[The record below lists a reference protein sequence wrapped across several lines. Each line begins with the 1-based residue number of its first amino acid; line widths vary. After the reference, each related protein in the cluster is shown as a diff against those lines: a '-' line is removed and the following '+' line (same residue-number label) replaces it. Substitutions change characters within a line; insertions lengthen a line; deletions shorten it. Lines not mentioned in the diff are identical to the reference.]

1 MTFPMYDASIP
12 TMTRALGHLAGILQK
27 AADHAAAKG
36 IEATVLLESRLYPD
50 MFPLVK
56 QVQRTTDIAKAGAAR
71 LAQTQPPSFEDNEI
85 TFPQLIG
92 RVRNTIA
99 YLETLKPEQFEG
111 AGERVV
117 TWQIGERT
125 KSMQGLSHLQLF
137 VLPNFYF
144 HETTAYAILRHN
156 GVKLGKRDFLGG
168 F

>member
-1 MTFPMYDASIP
+1 MYDASIP

-27 AADHAAAKG
+27 AADHAATKG
-36 IEATVLLESRLYPD
+36 IDPAVLIESRLYPD
-50 MFPLVK
+50 MFPLYQ
-56 QVQRTTDIAKAGAAR
+56 QVLRTADIAKAGAAR
-71 LAQTQPPSFEDNEI
+71 LAQTQPPAFDHSET
-85 TFPQLIG
+85 TFPELIE
-92 RVRNTIA
+92 RVRKTIA

-111 AGERVV
+111 AGERMV

-125 KSMQGLSHLQLF
+125 KSMQGLPHLQQF
-137 VLPNFYF
+137 VLPNFFF